1 MPHSPWFPFPCAS
14 PLLRLYKPQLT
25 SVRAS
30 FDVLIVPFGFYSLSI
45 HTHTHRHVVVVTV
58 CIRHLPFCGQCVLLL
73 LLLLFAYA
81 YLPLNDAAGVVVV
94 AAALYFALPP
104 TLPSTFA
111 FCHCLRLCL
120 YLCLLPLP
128 LPLPSTT
135 AFASTWL
142 HSPFRFRPQFPFP
155 FCTRAH
161 LFAFWWSCCS
171 RCNIGNG
178 PGPETNGTLSLS
190 VCLSLTLTNNVG
202 TTRAGRMSLCVCGL
216 CVCNAPPAVWE
227 AQHLSP
233 FIYTIRNRFYAFRQ
247 YFKYSREEIQYIY
260 TDRQTC
266 VQLYIWIHMYVC
278 CMCVCVGINMWLYVW
293 SSLKWFMSSLSG
305 KGVAK
310 SIPVWV
316 HHTHHPH
323 SPQHTHANIHTHV
336 VQKQINKYAC

>member
-1 MPHSPWFPFPCAS
+1 MIFCTFGLQLNCVCVHVCVCVCVCGGQKQIKRVCARGQSKNASSSSSVPSSPTNIQLVGNPRPHATFPLVPLSLCFP
-14 PLLRLYKPQLT
+14 PPVRLYKPQLT

-73 LLLLFAYA
+73 MLLLFAYA

-178 PGPETNGTLSLS
+178 PGPETNGTLSL
-190 VCLSLTLTNNVG
+190 CLSL
-202 TTRAGRMSLCVCGL
+202 S
-216 CVCNAPPAVWE
+216 
-227 AQHLSP
+227 
-233 FIYTIRNRFYAFRQ
+233 YTH
-247 YFKYSREEIQYIY
+247 K
-260 TDRQTC
+260 
-266 VQLYIWIHMYVC
+266 
-278 CMCVCVGINMWLYVW
+278 
-293 SSLKWFMSSLSG
+293 
-305 KGVAK
+305 
-310 SIPVWV
+310 
-316 HHTHHPH
+316 
-323 SPQHTHANIHTHV
+323 
-336 VQKQINKYAC
+336 